1 MSKFWKLLLVLVP
14 VVVAAGAVAYAQT
27 HTFEDVPEGHYAE
40 PAIGFWSAN
49 GVMNGVSDAEFG
61 FGDPVTR
68 EDLAVVLLRALGPVY
83 DELDTLRGRVAALE
97 VSNSNIEPLAVSN
110 HRMIGDTQLR
120 VAALET
126 VNSIEAGLP
135 TLDLQKLRSY
145 IRCQAHRVDLSWGE
159 HSQHSH
165 KCDDLHPFWV
175 AG

>member
-1 MSKFWKLLLVLVP
+1 MVKKLTICVAVLMVLLGGI
-14 VVVAAGAVAYAQT
+14 AIGQST
-27 HTFEDVPEGHYAE
+27 HFEDVPEGHYAE

-49 GVMNGVSDAEFG
+49 GVMNGVSDTEFG
-61 FGDPVTR
+61 FGDPATR
-68 EDLAVVLLRALGPVY
+68 EDLAAVLLRALGPVY
-83 DELDTLRGRVAALE
+83 EELDTLRERVAAIE

-145 IRCQAHRVDLSWGE
+145 IKCQARRVDLSPGE
-159 HSQHSH
+159 HGQHSH
-165 KCDDLHPFWV
+165 KCDALYPF
-175 AG
+175 